1 MCCHRDSKG
10 WHRRENKNK
19 TQPDAARFRL
29 EIPRM
34 LKIPLRVFVVIGEMV
49 SPVTNLILL
58 LQHGDG

>member
-1 MCCHRDSKG
+1 
-10 WHRRENKNK
+10 
-19 TQPDAARFRL
+19 
-29 EIPRM
+29 M